1 MLAARVALL
10 LLQAIVG
17 AGILYH
23 YLLLVAGGKAWRRT
37 QAGTEP
43 QHDRCFAVAIPAHNE
58 GSIIRARAAGLCAL
72 DYPPDRFDVHVA
84 ADYCTDETASEAR
97 LGGAIVHE
105 RSTGPRGRKGYALA
119 RLLGRLLRDQTHY
132 DAVVVFDA
140 DSQPAPGFLR
150 RMNEALEAE
159 AQVLQGRH
167 EIANTGASVFAAL
180 ADGDMR
186 LNNRIRNQAKETLG
200 LSARL
205 MGDAMCFRREVLEQ
219 YPYHMDSLVEDR
231 EYGLHLVA
239 QGVRVRYLPGAVS
252 RGQAA
257 ACWADAT
264 GQRLR
269 WYGGVFELQR
279 RYLRPLLRAAWKSR
293 SVGALDLALELALPS
308 FSTMALLAPCLLVL
322 HWSLGVARAPVAFV
336 TAAVLAA
343 LVCVYPFLG
352 LLVERAPW
360 HCYRALLF
368 GPAYVAWRVWVGLLA
383 RLRPGQVRWV
393 RTPRAEEEQ

>member
-1 MLAARVALL
+1 MLSARVLLALL
-10 LLQAIVG
+10 QVLLG
-17 AGILYH
+17 AGVLYH
-23 YLLLVAGGKAWRRT
+23 YLLLVAGAKAFRRAK
-37 QAGTEP
+37 AGTAPEL
-43 QHDRCFAVAIPAHNE
+43 HRRFAVAVPAHNE
-58 GSIIRARAAGLCAL
+58 GSVIRDRVAGLCAM
-72 DYPPDRFDVHVA
+72 DCPPDLFDVHVA
-84 ADYCTDETASEAR
+84 ADHCTDATASEAR
-97 LGGAIVHE
+97 LGGAVVHE
-105 RSTGPRGRKGYALA
+105 RSGGPRGRKGYALA
-119 RLLGRLLRDQTHY
+119 WLLGRLLRDQARY
-132 DAVVVFDA
+132 DAIVVFDA
-140 DSQPAPGFLR
+140 DSQPLPDFLC
-150 RMNEALEAE
+150 RMNEALDGG

-167 EIANTGASVFAAL
+167 QIANPGAGVFAAL

-219 YPYHMDSLVEDR
+219 YPYQMDSLVEDR

-257 ACWADAT
+257 ARWADAT

-343 LVCVYPFLG
+343 LVCAYPFLG

-360 HCYRALLF
+360 HCCRALLF
-368 GPAYVAWRVWVGLLA
+368 GPAYVAWRVWVALLA

-393 RTPRAEEEQ
+393 RTPRAEEE